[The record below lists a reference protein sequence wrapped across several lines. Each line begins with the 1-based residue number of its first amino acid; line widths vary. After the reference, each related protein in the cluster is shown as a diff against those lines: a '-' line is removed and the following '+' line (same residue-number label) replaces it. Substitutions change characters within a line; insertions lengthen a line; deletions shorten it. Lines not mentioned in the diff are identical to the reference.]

1 MSRKRID
8 LFNIV
13 DEWLIP
19 IVLIELFFF
28 GNIAILIVVLHG
40 FGVIK

>member
-1 MSRKRID
+1 MTGKRID

-19 IVLIELFFF
+19 IVLIELFVFTNF
-28 GNIAILIVVLHG
+28 VIISMILKIS
-40 FGVIK
+40 GVI

>member
-1 MSRKRID
+1 MTGKRID

-19 IVLIELFFF
+19 IVLIELFVFV
-28 GNIAILIVVLHG
+28 NIGIFILLLQA
-40 FGVIK
+40 FGVI

>member
-1 MSRKRID
+1 MTGKRID

-19 IVLIELFFF
+19 IALIELFVFV
-28 GNIAILIVVLHG
+28 NIGILILLLQA
-40 FGVIK
+40 FGVI

>member
-1 MSRKRID
+1 MTGKKID

-19 IVLIELFFF
+19 ISLIELFVF
-28 GNIAILIVVLHG
+28 GNIAIWMILLQG
-40 FGVIK
+40 FGVI